1 MADHVVNGVI
11 ASAEAQLVDVL
22 PLGRGSRCRRESN
35 AKIEAVLKT
44 ARQNMIPK
52 LSSNV
57 PARRYRAVAANAV
70 GAC

>member
-1 MADHVVNGVI
+1 
-11 ASAEAQLVDVL
+11 
-22 PLGRGSRCRRESN
+22 
-35 AKIEAVLKT
+35 VLKT